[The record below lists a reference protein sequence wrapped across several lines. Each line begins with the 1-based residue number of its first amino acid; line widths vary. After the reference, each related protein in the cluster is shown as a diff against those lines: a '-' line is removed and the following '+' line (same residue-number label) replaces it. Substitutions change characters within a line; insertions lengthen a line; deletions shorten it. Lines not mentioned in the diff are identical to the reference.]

1 MRRGALVL
9 AAALLCASVQAHGDT
24 IVSGNITSTRTWTVA
39 GSPYIVTG
47 QRLVKN
53 GSTLTIEPG
62 VVVKFNAN
70 CGLAADAHGATWPAS
85 SIVAIGTPGDSI
97 VFTSNL
103 AVPAAA
109 SWTSVSLVD
118 SMRLGDVSQF
128 SHCTFRYATQGL
140 YFTRTDTPVSHCSF
154 SDCQTGIW
162 LVESSPAIT
171 SCWITDCTSEGV
183 RCIKNV
189 AVPVVACSPT
199 IYDCNISNAGAG
211 AMNVRLQGYTDA
223 PLEQINAV
231 GNWWG
236 TDDPAQIAARIYD
249 RNDNSAIHG
258 EVDFTDYL
266 SAPGVEVSSWGSI
279 KALFRE

>member
-9 AAALLCASVQAHGDT
+9 AALLCASATAHGDT
-24 IVSGNITSTRTWTVA
+24 IVSGNITYSQTWTVA

-47 QRLVKN
+47 QRFVKF

-70 CGLAADAHGATWPAS
+70 CGLIEDRATGVSA
-85 SIVAIGTPGDSI
+85 IVAVGTPADSI

-103 AVPAAA
+103 ASPAAGSWA
-109 SWTSVSLVD
+109 SISVVD
-118 SMRLGDVSQF
+118 STSSSLF
-128 SHCTFRYATQGL
+128 SHCAFRYATQGL
-140 YFTRTDTPVSHCSF
+140 YFTRTGTPVSHCSF

-171 SCWITDCTSEGV
+171 SCWITDCASEGV
-183 RCIKNV
+183 RCVKNV
-189 AVPVVACSPT
+189 TVDAIVCSPT

-223 PLEQINAV
+223 PLEQINAA

-236 TDDPAQIAARIYD
+236 TDDPLEIAARIHD

-258 EVDFTDYL
+258 EVDFTGYL
-266 SAPGVEVSSWGSI
+266 SSPGVEQSSWGAI

>member
-70 CGLAADAHGATWPAS
+70 CGLIEDYSTGVS
-85 SIVAIGTPGDSI
+85 SIVAVGTPADSI

-103 AVPAAA
+103 ASPAAGSWA
-109 SWTSVSLVD
+109 SISVVD
-118 SMRLGDVSQF
+118 SLSSSLF
-128 SHCTFRYATQGL
+128 SYCTFRYATQGL
-140 YFTRTDTPVSHCSF
+140 YFTRTDAPVSHCSF
-154 SDCQTGIW
+154 SDCQSGIW

-183 RCIKNV
+183 RCVKNL
-189 AVPVVACSPT
+189 S
-199 IYDCNISNAGAG
+199 
-211 AMNVRLQGYTDA
+211 L
-223 PLEQINAV
+223 
-231 GNWWG
+231 
-236 TDDPAQIAARIYD
+236 
-249 RNDNSAIHG
+249 IH
-258 EVDFTDYL
+258 
-266 SAPGVEVSSWGSI
+266 I
-279 KALFRE
+279 